1 MGTYARLAD
10 LPIAIESYSTE
21 RREVALSSEFTR
33 VTTTVVLEGRGERG
47 SGEDV
52 VYATEEHDSFP
63 TGLSLSGRF
72 TLSEL
77 SRHLDGQELWPHEPD
92 SEAYLDYRRWAFESA
107 ALDLALRQAGRS
119 LGEALALEYR
129 PVRFVVSTRR
139 EIWGWRDE
147 YPELEF
153 KLDPRSDWDD
163 ALIERLAATERVR
176 VLDLKGQYVGTI
188 VDQPPDARLYR
199 AVVAAFPEAVIED
212 AALTDETRE
221 ALRGAEERL
230 SWDAPIHSRA
240 DIERFDPR
248 WVNIKPSRFGTL
260 ERLLEAIDHCSATGI
275 TMYGGGQ
282 SELGV
287 GRRHIQVLASLF
299 YAQAANDVAPKE
311 YNEGDPRPGLP
322 QSPLPPP
329 EAVGF

>member
-1 MGTYARLAD
+1 VTTYARLAD
-10 LPIAIESYSTE
+10 LPLEIEEYTTE
-21 RREVALSSEFTR
+21 RREVALSPEFTR
-33 VTTTVVLEGRGERG
+33 VTTTVVLEGGGERG

-72 TLSEL
+72 TLSDL
-77 SRHLDGQELWPHEPD
+77 SRHFDGQELWPHEPD
-92 SEAYLDYRRWAFESA
+92 TEAYLDYRRWAFESA
-107 ALDLALRQAGRS
+107 ALDLALRQSDRS
-119 LGEALALEYR
+119 LGDALGLAYR

-139 EIWGWRDE
+139 EIWGWRDH
-147 YPELEF
+147 YPDLEF

-188 VDQPPDARLYR
+188 VDQPPDPRLYR
-199 AVVAAFPEAVIED
+199 AVAAAFPKAVIED
-212 AALTDETRE
+212 PALTDETRE

-260 ERLLEAIDHCSATGI
+260 ERLLEAIDHCSETGI

-299 YAQAANDVAPKE
+299 YADSANDVAPKD

-322 QSPLPPP
+322 QSPLAPP